1 VKALDIIDE
10 VIALIRGSK
19 TTDEARKGL
28 IEKLG
33 FSEPQAQA
41 ILDMRLQRLTGLER
55 EKLET
60 ELAQLLSDIERFQ
73 SILGNPK
80 ILDAVI
86 KEELLDLK
94 KRFGDERKTEIIEAF
109 EELSLEDLIPES
121 DIVVVL
127 SQDGYLKRK
136 DLEEYS
142 LQGRGGKGRKGATLQ
157 EEDEIALVAVTET
170 HQDIY
175 LFTSMG
181 RVFALRGYMIPE
193 SKSGRGKMV
202 NRFIALEEGERVVAM
217 HGRAVEG
224 AQYAFF
230 ITKKGTAK
238 RLDLSELKNLTRAGR
253 RVLGLDEGDEIA
265 QIVLTSGED
274 HLLIVTA
281 QGQALRVEES
291 EFRPM
296 GRAARGVRGIRLA
309 KGDYVI
315 GCDRVFDNRWPLLL
329 SEKGVGK
336 RTHYDEFMLRHRG
349 GLGVKVM
356 NLSEK
361 TGLIVGC
368 WSVAEEDEIIAITSR
383 GRMIRL
389 AVAETPVLGRTARG
403 SIMVRLDEGDTVADA
418 SVVSTTEDGDTS
430 I

>member
-1 VKALDIIDE
+1 
-10 VIALIRGSK
+10 
-19 TTDEARKGL
+19 
-28 IEKLG
+28 
-33 FSEPQAQA
+33 
-41 ILDMRLQRLTGLER
+41 
-55 EKLET
+55 
-60 ELAQLLSDIERFQ
+60 
-73 SILGNPK
+73 
-80 ILDAVI
+80 
-86 KEELLDLK
+86 
-94 KRFGDERKTEIIEAF
+94 
-109 EELSLEDLIPES
+109 
-121 DIVVVL
+121 
-127 SQDGYLKRK
+127 
-136 DLEEYS
+136 
-142 LQGRGGKGRKGATLQ
+142 
-157 EEDEIALVAVTET
+157 
-170 HQDIY
+170 
-175 LFTSMG
+175 
-181 RVFALRGYMIPE
+181 
-193 SKSGRGKMV
+193 
-202 NRFIALEEGERVVAM
+202 
-217 HGRAVEG
+217 
-224 AQYAFF
+224 
-230 ITKKGTAK
+230 
-238 RLDLSELKNLTRAGR
+238 
-253 RVLGLDEGDEIA
+253 
-265 QIVLTSGED
+265 

-336 RTHYDEFMLRHRG
+336 RTRYDEFMLRHRG

-389 AVAETPVLGRTARG
+389 AVAETPVLGRTAMG